1 MDSKQWQK
9 VKELFSATLDLPAN
23 ERSFFLANVEESL
36 RREVEKL
43 LANYDDAEDFI
54 GEPAVVELGFD
65 EPGTNSSLIGKKID
79 DYLILEEI
87 GAGGLG
93 AVYLAEQQSEN
104 LSHRVT
110 VKLIKRGM
118 DTNTVLK
125 RFVLERQILANLE
138 HPNIGRFLDGGS
150 TGDGLPYFVMEYVE
164 GLPVKKYCD
173 AQALDTKARL
183 ELFRK
188 VCAAV
193 QFAHQNLI
201 VHRDLKP
208 SNILV
213 TESGEPKLL
222 DFGIAK
228 LLNPGWSLD
237 TAEATATMFR
247 VMTPEY
253 ASPEQLRG
261 LPVTTASDV
270 YSLGVIL
277 YELLTGERPYK
288 IESRLLEDVAREV
301 LTQEPIKP
309 SAVSSSKFQVP
320 VSRSGNETNPNDEQ
334 QTADDGQ
341 KTNPKSQ
348 IPNPKSL
355 KGDLDNIIL
364 KALRKEPERRY
375 QSVQEFSEDI
385 RRHLEGL
392 PVTAMADTV
401 SYRVAKFVKR
411 HKTGVFAVGLVTLTL
426 LTATAVT
433 AWQSVQIRR
442 ERDKAEQRFNQV
454 RKLANQVIFEYHD
467 GIEKLVGSTAVRE
480 KMVKD
485 AIEYLDNLSAESGTD
500 ADLQKELA
508 AAYQKVGDVQG
519 NPYLA
524 NLGDQEGALASYQKA
539 LAIREALFSKTPD
552 DVQSRVNLA
561 LSFEKV
567 GDVLWAKGSNNE
579 SKENYQKALAIIENL
594 DAEKNLP
601 PTENYS
607 FVRLHNRIGYTEEQ
621 SGDLSGALE
630 SYQKSLTYGKSLV
643 ESEPENLKYRRGLA
657 VGFIKIGDILHLTKK
672 YPQAF
677 ENFQQSLR
685 IFEELAAKDESNAN
699 AQRDLTLALARI
711 AASQIELGKY
721 EESLE
726 ANRRT
731 LKIQEKLAAADPN
744 NLQIHF
750 DIADVIMNIAD
761 TFERMKQFPQ
771 AEENYQKAIA
781 IAKEYLAKNADYSK
795 ARNHLGQYY
804 VMFAKLFV
812 KKRNLPGALENY
824 RNALAI
830 LENEPMRSE
839 LPDQLAE
846 TYEGIGDAL
855 VSLSG
860 KTAEA
865 REMYQKSLITWQKL
879 KEANKLNGESLTK
892 PEEVS
897 QKIAKLNS

>member
-23 ERSFFLANVEESL
+23 ERPSFLANVEESL
-36 RREVEKL
+36 RFEVEKL
-43 LANYDDAEDFI
+43 LANYDDAENFI
-54 GEPAVVELGFD
+54 NEPAVVELGLED
-65 EPGTNSSLIGKKID
+65 SDSNSSLIGKKID

-87 GAGGLG
+87 GAGGMG
-93 AVYLAEQQSEN
+93 AVFLAEQQTEN
-104 LSHRVT
+104 LSHRVA

-118 DTNTVLK
+118 DTNSVLK
-125 RFVLERQILANLE
+125 RFVMERQILANLE

-150 TGDGLPYFVMEYVE
+150 TAGGVPYFVMEYVE
-164 GLPVKKYCD
+164 GLPIKKYCD
-173 AQALDTKARL
+173 AHASDTIARL

-228 LLNPGWSLD
+228 LLNPDWSLA

-270 YSLGVIL
+270 YSLGVVL
-277 YELLTGERPYK
+277 YELLTGARPYK
-288 IESRLLEDVAREV
+288 IESRSPEEVAREV
-301 LTQEPIKP
+301 LTQEPVKP
-309 SAVSSSKFQVP
+309 SANSKFKIQNSKFNSKSP
-320 VSRSGNETNPNDEQ
+320 TDPNGEQPTTNKE
-334 QTADDGQ
+334 Q

-385 RRHLEGL
+385 RRHFEGL

-411 HKTGVFAVGLVTLTL
+411 HKTGVFAVGLIALTL

-454 RKLANQVIFEYHD
+454 RKLANLVIFEYHD
-467 GIEKLVGSTAVRE
+467 GIEKLVGSTAIRE

-485 AIEYLDNLSAESGTD
+485 AVEYLDNLSAESGAD

-508 AAYQKVGDVQG
+508 AAYQKIGDVQG

-524 NLGDQEGALASYQKA
+524 NLGDQEGALASHQKA
-539 LAIREALFSKTPD
+539 LAIREALFSKMPN

-567 GDVLWAKGSNNE
+567 GDVLWGKGSNNE
-579 SKENYQKALAIIENL
+579 SKESYQKALAIIENL
-594 DAEKNLP
+594 DAEKSLP
-601 PTENYS
+601 SSENYG
-607 FVRLHNRIGYTEEQ
+607 FVRLHNRIGNTEEQ
-621 SGDLSGALE
+621 IGDLSGALE
-630 SYQKSLTYGKSLV
+630 SYQKSLTYVKKLA

-657 VGFIKIGDILHLTKK
+657 VGYIKIGDILHLTKK

-685 IFEELAAKDESNAN
+685 AFEELASADQSNAN

-726 ANRRT
+726 SNRRT

-761 TFERMKQFPQ
+761 SFERMKQFPQ
-771 AEENYQKAIA
+771 AEENYQKAIV
-781 IAKEYLAKNADYSK
+781 IAKEYLAKNPDYSK
-795 ARNHLGQYY
+795 ARSHLGQYY
-804 VMFAKLFV
+804 VMFAKFFV
-812 KKRNLPGALENY
+812 KKGNTSSALENY
-824 RNALAI
+824 RNALVI
-830 LENEPMRSE
+830 LEKEPVRSE
-839 LPDQLAE
+839 VPDKLAE
-846 TYEGIGDAL
+846 TYEGIGGAL
-855 VSLSG
+855 VSTSG

-865 REMYQKSLITWQKL
+865 KEMYQKSLEIWQKL
-879 KEANKLNGESLTK
+879 KESNKLNDENANK
-892 PEEVS
+892 PEEIT
-897 QKIAKLNS
+897 QKIAELNS